1 MERLEAIWQQMEV
14 LADAGLFKVGQTSIS
29 LNSLLK
35 LVIFAII
42 AVWVSKAAR
51 LGLNRVLKGRAATP
65 STLYTLD
72 RLSHYTILTFGFVLG
87 LSAVGIDFTTFAV
100 VAGALGLGVGLGLQ
114 PLVGSFVSGIIL
126 LIERT
131 LRVGDFIELE
141 SGIMGE
147 VRQIN
152 IRSTMITTND
162 NVDVLIPNSQF
173 ITGRVINWTLQEE
186 VRRIHIPFGVAY
198 GADKER
204 VRAAALEAASRV
216 PADVVSLPERP
227 PQVWFVR
234 FGESSLDF
242 ELLVWLGA
250 SSIRRPKAV
259 TAAYLWELHSAL
271 ERHGIEVPFPQRDLH
286 LKSYFGL
293 SGETARNALASRHE
307 PPR

>member
-1 MERLEAIWQQMEV
+1 MDQLQTFWQQIEH
-14 LADAGLFKVGQTSIS
+14 LAGASLFKVGQASIS

-35 LVIFAII
+35 LVVFAVV
-42 AVWVSKAAR
+42 AVWASKAAR
-51 LGLNRVLKGRAATP
+51 LGLNRLLKGRNATA

-72 RLSHYTILTFGFVLG
+72 RLSHYVILTFGFVLG
-87 LSAVGIDFTTFAV
+87 LSAIGIDFTTFAV
-100 VAGALGLGVGLGLQ
+100 VVGALGLGVGLGLQ

-126 LIERT
+126 LLERS

-152 IRSTMITTND
+152 IRSTLITTND
-162 NVDVLIPNSQF
+162 NVDVLVPNTEF
-173 ITGRVINWTLQEE
+173 IVGRVINWTLQEE

-198 GADKER
+198 GSDKER
-204 VRAAALEAASRV
+204 VRTAALEAANRV
-216 PADVVSLPERP
+216 PADMASLPERP
-227 PQVWFVR
+227 AQVWFVN
-234 FGESSLDF
+234 FGDSSLDF

-250 SSIRRPKAV
+250 ANIRRPKAV
-259 TAAYLWELHSAL
+259 TAAYLWEIHSAL

-286 LKSYFGL
+286 LRSYFGL
-293 SGETARNALASRHE
+293 SGEAAREAIRRD